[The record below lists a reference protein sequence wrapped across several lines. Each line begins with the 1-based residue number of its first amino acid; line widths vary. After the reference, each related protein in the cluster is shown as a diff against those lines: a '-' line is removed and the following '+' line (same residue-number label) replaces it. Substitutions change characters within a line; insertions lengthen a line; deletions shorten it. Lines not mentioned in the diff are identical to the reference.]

1 MISIESLAKQLN
13 INSEQLLSESI
24 NLYLNQNLYRIQ
36 SEMYLIQKK
45 FDILDIFD
53 FNSKVKEGKIHEAES
68 LEDFFKLDHLTI
80 EKEKYESL
88 ISQING

>member
-1 MISIESLAKQLN
+1 
-13 INSEQLLSESI
+13 
-24 NLYLNQNLYRIQ
+24 
-36 SEMYLIQKK
+36 
-45 FDILDIFD
+45 LDIFD

-68 LEDFFKLDHLTI
+68 LEDFFRFDYLTV